1 MGCGAGRGGDAI
13 VAGAGA
19 LDGAALV
26 AGVAGLEGA
35 ALVAGAGLDGNGATA
50 CCFASLVS
58 GTGRATVPLNVLV
71 IWTTCAWLT
80 RSGFNGM
87 ALRTTEIA

>member
-13 VAGAGA
+13 VAGAGG
-19 LDGAALV
+19 LDGAALA
-26 AGVAGLEGA
+26 AGV
-35 ALVAGAGLDGNGATA
+35 AGLDGNGATA
-50 CCFASLVS
+50 CCFASVVS
-58 GTGRATVPLNVLV
+58 GTGRATVPLNDLV